1 MRKYD
6 EKKELDSMNGA
17 LALRPQINEF
27 IDKIHFRGYSNV
39 CWLGIGGTYASSM
52 QAVVHMKEKS
62 AIETFIQHA
71 AEYLVTGNKRI
82 TKDTLIIISSVT
94 GSTQEV
100 VEAINKIQQDV
111 GATVLAFLDK
121 ADSPLGKMAHHVISY
136 PMNEQLKFFM
146 AADRLMYLAGE
157 YPDYDEFYQQMD
169 QHFAKNIVE
178 VAKKADAFGQEVA
191 LKHHNDA
198 MHYFVGAGNQWGA
211 TYSHAMCY
219 WEEQHWLRSKSIES
233 AEFFHGTLEVIDRDT
248 AVTVYV
254 GEDSQRPLSERVAKF
269 LPQICGNYTIIDTKD
284 YPLPGISEKYRGHL
298 SPFVFRTINNRIDA
312 YVEHLNRHPMTI
324 RRYYR
329 CLDY

>member
-62 AIETFIQHA
+62 AIETFIQPA

>member
-157 YPDYDEFYQQMD
+157 YPDYDEFYHQMD

>member
-6 EKKELDSMNGA
+6 EKKELESMNGA

-27 IDKIHFRGYSNV
+27 IDKIHSRGYSNV

>member
-27 IDKIHFRGYSNV
+27 IDKIHSRGYSNV

-100 VEAINKIQQDV
+100 VAAIDKIQQEV

>member
-27 IDKIHFRGYSNV
+27 IDKIHSRGYSNV

-100 VEAINKIQQDV
+100 VAAIDKIQQEV

-284 YPLPGISEKYRGHL
+284 YPLPGISEKFRGHL

>member
-27 IDKIHFRGYSNV
+27 IDKIHSRGYSNV

-100 VEAINKIQQDV
+100 VEAINKIQQEV

-284 YPLPGISEKYRGHL
+284 YPLPGISEKFRGHL

>member
-27 IDKIHFRGYSNV
+27 IDKIHSRGYSNV

>member
-27 IDKIHFRGYSNV
+27 IDKIHSRGYSNV

-100 VEAINKIQQDV
+100 VAAIDKIQQDV

>member
-1 MRKYD
+1 MRKYN
-6 EKKELDSMNGA
+6 EQKELDSMNGA

-27 IDKIHFRGYSNV
+27 IDKIHSRGYSNV

>member
-27 IDKIHFRGYSNV
+27 IDKIHSRGYSNV

-146 AADRLMYLAGE
+146 AADRLMYLTGE

>member
-17 LALRPQINEF
+17 LALRPKINEF
-27 IDKIHFRGYSNV
+27 IDKIHARGYSNV

-52 QAVVHMKEKS
+52 QAVVHMKEKT
-62 AIETFIQHA
+62 AIETFVQHA
-71 AEYLVTGNKRI
+71 TEYLVTGNKRI

-94 GSTQEV
+94 GTTQEV
-100 VEAINKIQQDV
+100 VAAIDKIKKEV
-111 GATVLAFLDK
+111 GSTVFAFIDK
-121 ADSPLGKMAHHVISY
+121 ADTPLGNMADHAVIY

-146 AADRLMYLAGE
+146 TADRLMYLAGE
-157 YPDYDEFYQQMD
+157 YPDYNDFYKEMD
-169 QHFAKNIVE
+169 QHFAKNIVA
-178 VAKKADAFGQEVA
+178 VAKKADKFGQEVA
-191 LKHHNDA
+191 EKHHNDS

-254 GEDSQRPLSERVAKF
+254 GEDTQRPLSERVAKF

-284 YPLPGISEKYRGHL
+284 YELPGISEKYRGHL
-298 SPFVFRTINNRIDA
+298 SPFVFRAINNRIDA

>member
-6 EKKELDSMNGA
+6 EKKELESMNGA

-27 IDKIHFRGYSNV
+27 IDKIHSRGYSNV

-100 VEAINKIQQDV
+100 VAAIDKIQQDV

>member
-1 MRKYD
+1 MRKFD
-6 EKKELDSMNGA
+6 EQKELNSMNGA
-17 LALRPQINEF
+17 LKLRPLINNF
-27 IDKIHFRGYSNV
+27 IDQISERGYSNV

-62 AIETFIQHA
+62 AIETFVQNA

-94 GSTQEV
+94 GSTQELV
-100 VEAINKIQQDV
+100 DSLKKIKNEV
-111 GATVLAFLDK
+111 GATILAFLDI
-121 ADSPLGKMAHHVISY
+121 ANTPLEEIVDHVIVY

-146 AADRLMYLAGE
+146 VADRLMYLANE
-157 YPDYDEFYQQMD
+157 FPDYDDFYKEMD
-169 QHFAKNIVE
+169 QHFAKNIVS
-178 VAKKADAFGQEVA
+178 VAKKADQFGQEVA
-191 LKHHNDA
+191 EKHHNDA

-219 WEEQHWLRSKSIES
+219 WEEQHWLRSKSIEA

-254 GEDSQRPLSERVAKF
+254 GEDTQRPLSERVAKF

-284 YPLPGISEKYRGHL
+284 YELPGISEKYRGNV
-298 SPFVFRTINNRIDA
+298 SPFVFRAINNRIDA

-329 CLDY
+329 RLDY

>member
-27 IDKIHFRGYSNV
+27 IDKIHSRGYSNV

-146 AADRLMYLAGE
+146 AADRLMYLTGE

-178 VAKKADAFGQEVA
+178 VAKKADTFGQEVA

>member
-1 MRKYD
+1 
-6 EKKELDSMNGA
+6 MNGA

-27 IDKIHFRGYSNV
+27 IDKIHSRGYSNV

-284 YPLPGISEKYRGHL
+284 YELPGISEKYRGHL

-312 YVEHLNRHPMTI
+312 YDEHLNRHPMTI

>member
-1 MRKYD
+1 M
-6 EKKELDSMNGA
+6 
-17 LALRPQINEF
+17 
-27 IDKIHFRGYSNV
+27 
-39 CWLGIGGTYASSM
+39 
-52 QAVVHMKEKS
+52 
-62 AIETFIQHA
+62 
-71 AEYLVTGNKRI
+71 
-82 TKDTLIIISSVT
+82 
-94 GSTQEV
+94 
-100 VEAINKIQQDV
+100 
-111 GATVLAFLDK
+111 DK
-121 ADSPLGKMAHHVISY
+121 ADTPLGKMAHHVITY

-146 AADRLMYLAGE
+146 TADRLMYLAGE
-157 YPDYDEFYQQMD
+157 FPDYDEFYQQMD
-169 QHFAKNIVE
+169 QHFAKNIVA
-178 VAKKADAFGQEVA
+178 VAKKADKFGQEVA
-191 LKHHNDA
+191 EKHHNDT

-254 GEDSQRPLSERVAKF
+254 GEDTQRPLSERVAKF

-284 YPLPGISEKYRGHL
+284 YELPGIAEKYRGHL

-312 YVEHLNRHPMTI
+312 YVEHLNRHPMSI

>member
-6 EKKELDSMNGA
+6 EKKELESMNGA

-27 IDKIHFRGYSNV
+27 IDKIHSRGYSNV

-100 VEAINKIQQDV
+100 VAAIDKIQQEV

>member
-27 IDKIHFRGYSNV
+27 IDKIHSRGYSNV

-284 YPLPGISEKYRGHL
+284 YPLPGISEKFRGHL